1 MGSYT
6 KYVEAQKLTK
16 ENMDKLLA
24 LRNSNSIN
32 KSQAYKFFRMLNK
45 MNEQL
50 GLKPEPNTRCFCN
63 SKEIEEVVSKF
74 FNLYDSNTIVYDDK
88 NDQSK

>member
-1 MGSYT
+1 
-6 KYVEAQKLTK
+6 
-16 ENMDKLLA
+16 
-24 LRNSNSIN
+24 
-32 KSQAYKFFRMLNK
+32 MLNK